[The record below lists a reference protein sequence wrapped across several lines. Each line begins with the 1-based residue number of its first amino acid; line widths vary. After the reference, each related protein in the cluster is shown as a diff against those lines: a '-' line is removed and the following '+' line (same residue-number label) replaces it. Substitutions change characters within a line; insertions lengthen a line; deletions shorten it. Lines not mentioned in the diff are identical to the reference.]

1 MVTEARRILVQ
12 SRTCKRDCETELA
25 DGGAEF
31 DWFVGHFQ
39 ARDWAVHKYSGWQ
52 SWAIFYK

>member
-12 SRTCKRDCETELA
+12 SRTCKRGCETELA

-52 SWAIFYK
+52 S